1 MYREFLHQQFLQH
14 HLTYAVPKG
23 YFTYVWEQ
31 RKLKNFL
38 TESRIVGT
46 KGDVAQKITV
56 KLWGKGVVKKN
67 EVHQGSKATQYFQ
80 RKTGQFIYGKL
91 DFLHAAFGIVPE
103 QLNNFESTLD
113 TPAFNVQG
121 LNSIFLLGFVLRK
134 KFYLYQGSLA
144 NGTRKAKRIHA
155 DVFLEMPIEFPSI
168 NEQQSIEN
176 LTISLNSLIAANQSK
191 HFCYKMNNL
200 NVGLKYK

>member
-1 MYREFLHQQFLQH
+1 M
-14 HLTYAVPKG
+14 
-23 YFTYVWEQ
+23 
-31 RKLKNFL
+31 
-38 TESRIVGT
+38 
-46 KGDVAQKITV
+46 

-176 LTISLNSLIAANQSK
+176 LTISLNSLIAANQRQQK
-191 HFCYKMNNL
+191 AMIRLRIMAYNADLIL
-200 NVGLKYK
+200 N